1 MEEKKNKSTGKTI
14 TIIILI
20 ILLLGTSGYIAYD
33 KLINKPE
40 QKETKEETKT
50 KQQEE
55 DLVTQIKFNLEDFK
69 CVGTETCEKKMKL
82 AYNNKNHELKL
93 IKKLTD
99 DTKNYKIEVY
109 EDNKL
114 IDTLDGGSSE
124 DFWQEGRQ
132 PLDNIK
138 NMDGYVYVIDG
149 KYLGIVYRHEG
160 AKPSWYLKFYNGDKP
175 SQEKP
180 IMVAAYGTSFSSES
194 YEDGKQL
201 YVLSALEFDGTTIKY
216 WDMDCS
222 SKQKPTGDGN
232 TIVAQYSLKFDGK
245 KVTKT
250 KGKVLTDAQ
259 GGGQAGPC
267 TNE

>member
-20 ILLLGTSGYIAYD
+20 ILLLGTTGYICYD
-33 KLINKPE
+33 KFLTKEEPKQVE
-40 QKETKEETKT
+40 TPKKETKKEELI
-50 KQQEE
+50 KQSSF
-55 DLVTQIKFNLEDFK
+55 KLEDIE
-69 CVGTETCEKKMKL
+69 CTGTETCEKKMKL

-160 AKPSWYLKFYNGDKP
+160 AKPSWYLKFYNGDTP

-180 IMVAAYGTSFSSES
+180 IIVAAYGTSYYSET
-194 YEDGKQL
+194 YENGKDL
-201 YVLSALEFDGTTIKY
+201 FVISALEFDGHNIKY
-216 WDMDCS
+216 WDRYCD
-222 SKQKPTGDGN
+222 SKTKPTNGGN
-232 TIVAQYSLKFDGK
+232 TVVAQYSLKFDGK

-267 TNE
+267 ANK